1 MSDPGRTRDQGAL
14 RMEYRASRIPR
25 RRFLA
30 LAGAAAVIGLPGLGL
45 CKANTPVREVRILS
59 THDHDP
65 GAFTQGLLLADG
77 VLYEST
83 GGYGR
88 SDIRKVEP
96 RTGRV
101 LQKHRL
107 PDNYFGEGLAR
118 VGGTLYQLTWRERT
132 AFLYDAETLRPTE
145 RLGYQGE
152 GWGLAW
158 DGQRFLMSDGS
169 AHITTRSRDFRSQ
182 AKIAVTSD
190 QGPVEHL
197 NELEFMPG
205 ALLANVWQ
213 TWRVAYIDMQRGKV
227 ALWLDLTPLR
237 DDMERRGEKYGVAN
251 GLAWDR
257 AGGRLLV
264 TGKNW
269 PNLYAVRF

>member
-1 MSDPGRTRDQGAL
+1 MSDPDQTRDRGAL
-14 RMEYRASRIPR
+14 CMDDRASRIPR

-30 LAGAAAVIGLPGLGL
+30 LAGAAAFIGLPGLGL
-45 CKANTPVREVRILS
+45 CTSNTPVREVRILS
-59 THDHDP
+59 TYDHDP

-77 VLYEST
+77 ALYEST

-88 SDIRKVEP
+88 SDVRKVELQ
-96 RTGRV
+96 TGRV
-101 LQKHRL
+101 LHQRRL
-107 PDNYFGEGLAR
+107 PDDCFGEGLAR

-132 AFLYDAETLRPTE
+132 AFLYDAETLRPTG
-145 RLGYQGE
+145 RLAYHGE

-169 AHITTRSRDFRSQ
+169 AHITTRNRDFRNQ
-182 AKIAVTSD
+182 AKIAVTSE
-190 QGPVEHL
+190 QGPVEQL

-205 ALLANVWQ
+205 ALLANIWQ
-213 TWRVAYIDMQRGKV
+213 TWRVAYIDMQRGSV
-227 ALWLDLTPLR
+227 ALWIDLTPLR
-237 DDMERRGEKYGVAN
+237 DDMEQRGERYGVAN